1 MAKNLFLANRGLR
14 KGLCAVLIAAIL
26 LGLIA
31 PGITMTAVEHT
42 SPFADTE
49 VSEISVLE
57 LGDSA
62 ANAGNNGEDGDLL
75 AAGEMETETEE
86 TESEETEPETTEPET
101 TEPETTEPE
110 TTEPE
115 GTEPEGTEPESTEP
129 ESTEPESTEPESTEP
144 ESTEP
149 EGTEPERTEPES
161 TEPES
166 TEPESTEPRPTE
178 PRPTE
183 PRPTE
188 PRPTEPRPT
197 EPNPTE
203 PGGDPDN
210 GDQGDE
216 GDEENELD
224 VAAVLNWYKNGS
236 QRKTIVCNPSD
247 TVSKKINVNQLENSV
262 LRYHFTFTG
271 DSADYVTVRSVSVSE
286 GNGAYRN
293 VDHSGQIQITIP
305 SNGDYRNYT
314 FLVEALLEKRNSEGE
329 LVCQDLTFTYVLRC
343 EDSLDLDM
351 ELAWKREDGS
361 TSTITCPVNSST
373 SKTVESN
380 QLKENVFAYTPK
392 LTGSLAVDAVLLS
405 GTYTTDS
412 GASGNLNVDG
422 GSMIMQAASN
432 TDTEVYRLT
441 FEAEIRGT
449 DEDGDRYVQ
458 SVRFQFVVTFK
469 QLLDVQLSFVWL
481 EKGTVRKT
489 LTCQPGESVSTTVK
503 NNQLSA
509 GAVKYEMTLAGASAG
524 TGRILSATYESE
536 GAGNGTLENPAS
548 GSLAVTMPAGQ
559 TSNTYTITVNAL
571 VNGEQ
576 ITFRV
581 RLRYISDVTLQMQ
594 YTIRENGQSSAQ
606 VITCENQKS
615 KTAEAIYDDQLTDGI
630 LSYAM
635 NLSGEDVEYTRITS
649 VSCYQSGS
657 GKSVS
662 LDASDEIQLLLK
674 DGKTGENTFQIT
686 AEDDAGNTYEFT
698 ISIPYKHKGQNWVK
712 IRTNLTD
719 GMTVV
724 NETKTNLSV
733 EAWSED
739 ESGNRVST
747 ILATGTQTKLT
758 VQLDGQTI
766 TYVSASGNASEYEL
780 YPENPKTGDSN
791 THTLYI
797 YAEDQYGNYGEYTI
811 TLNGQRNQAGQK
823 TGTATLY
830 IDLTVLGMGVQ
841 GPVAYNVL
849 ADEPISYAVAKAVW
863 GYDAGEPFGKAE
875 NTFGWAGGKYA
886 GTLDNGFYLQSL
898 QPGGSI
904 NANVLDG
911 SSWNQYGANEQEIL
925 QAIDDYF
932 GKGTGLASLWRCIYR
947 NGLNKSSGS
956 NGSIGEHDYC
966 QGSGWLFSLSGDYFP
981 GQSMSSYYLQDGDVL
996 TLRYTLAY
1004 GWDVGGGTAGYGDTV
1019 GYCVTARNGSIS
1031 INHRMEEVTLEDGSV
1046 RNMCHCCGLMEACA
1060 HANQTWMDLE
1070 DGTHISF
1077 CEDCRTTIG
1086 DPQEHTWDMEQ
1097 TQNHTHH
1104 VCTVCALEEEHRWKL
1119 VEGSDTA
1126 TCTEAGTKTMH
1137 CSVCGMTM
1145 EEESPAKG
1153 HMLNNRWNHTAQEH
1167 YQKCSVCNEII
1178 EESRGVHE
1186 YEYDEGDDD
1195 WYCKTCDA
1203 GHDWD
1208 YCGNDQLTVRSA
1220 TCKKVVYDCEAC
1232 GMEFVKTGQFPEY
1245 HNFEEGSCTHCG
1257 EEDPNY
1263 KLPTEPEPTEPE
1275 PTEPE
1280 PTEPEPTEP
1289 EPTEPEP
1296 TEPEPTEPE
1305 PTKPEPTEP
1314 EPTEPS
1320 GE

>member
-1 MAKNLFLANRGLR
+1 MEKMLFLANRGLR
-14 KGLCAVLIAAIL
+14 KGLCAVLIAAIIF
-26 LGLIA
+26 GLIA
-31 PGITMTAVEHT
+31 PGITMTTAEHA
-42 SPFADTE
+42 SPFADAE
-49 VSEISVLE
+49 VSGISVLE

-62 ANAGNNGEDGDLL
+62 ANAGNNGENGDLPVS
-75 AAGEMETETEE
+75 GEMESETEE
-86 TESEETEPETTEPET
+86 TKPEETEPETTEPEN
-101 TEPETTEPE
+101 
-110 TTEPE
+110 
-115 GTEPEGTEPESTEP
+115 TEPESTEP
-129 ESTEPESTEPESTEP
+129 ESTEPESTEPEETEP
-144 ESTEP
+144 EETEP
-149 EGTEPERTEPES
+149 VE
-161 TEPES
+161 
-166 TEPESTEPRPTE
+166 
-178 PRPTE
+178 
-183 PRPTE
+183 
-188 PRPTEPRPT
+188 
-197 EPNPTE
+197 
-203 PGGDPDN
+203 DPDDGN
-210 GDQGDE
+210 QGDE
-216 GDEENELD
+216 GGEENELD
-224 VAAVLNWYKNGS
+224 VAAVLIWYKNGS

-247 TVSKKINVNQLENSV
+247 TVSKKINVNQLENGV
-262 LRYHFTFTG
+262 LRYNFTFTG

-293 VDHSGQIQITIP
+293 VDHSGEIEITIP
-305 SNGDYRNYT
+305 DNGDYRNYT
-314 FLVEALLEKRNSEGE
+314 FRVEALLEKRNSEGE
-329 LVCQDLTFTYVLRC
+329 LVRQDLTFTYVLRC

-351 ELAWKREDGS
+351 ELVWKRADGS

-412 GASGNLNVDG
+412 GASGTLNVDG

-489 LTCQPGESVSTTVK
+489 LTCQPGESVSATVK

-509 GAVKYEMTLAGASAG
+509 GAVKYEMTLTGASAG

-548 GSLAVTMPAGQ
+548 GSLVVTMPAGQ

-576 ITFRV
+576 IAFRV

-594 YTIRENGQSSAQ
+594 YTVRENGQSSSQ
-606 VITCENQKS
+606 VVTCENQKR
-615 KTAEAIYDDQLTDGI
+615 KTAEAIYDDQLTDGM
-630 LSYAM
+630 LSYVM
-635 NLSGEDVEYTRITS
+635 TLSGEDVSDARITS

-657 GKSVS
+657 GKSVR
-662 LDASDEIQLLLK
+662 LDASGEIQLLLE
-674 DGKTGENTFQIT
+674 DGKTGENTFQVT
-686 AEDDAGNTYEFT
+686 AEDDAGSTYEFT
-698 ISIPYKHKGQNWVK
+698 ISIPYKHKGQNSVK

-724 NETKTNLSV
+724 NDAKTNLSV

-747 ILATGTQTKLT
+747 ILATGTQTKLI

-780 YPENPKTGDSN
+780 YPENPRTGDSN

-849 ADEPISYAVAKAVW
+849 ADEPISYVVAKAVW

-875 NTFGWAGGKYA
+875 NTFGWAGGQYA

-904 NANVLDG
+904 RANVLDK

-981 GQSMSSYYLQDGDVL
+981 GQSMSSYYLRDGDVL

-1086 DPQEHTWDMEQ
+1086 DPREHTWDMEQ
-1097 TQNHTHH
+1097 TQNHVHH

-1178 EESRGVHE
+1178 EESCGVHV
-1186 YEYDEGDDD
+1186 YEYDAGDDD
-1195 WYCKTCDA
+1195 WYCRTCDA

-1208 YCGNDQLTVRSA
+1208 YCGNDQLTLQSA
-1220 TCKKVVYDCEAC
+1220 TCKKLVYDCAEC
-1232 GMEFVKTGQFPEY
+1232 GLEFVKTGQFPEY

-1257 EEDPNY
+1257 EEDPDY
-1263 KLPTEPEPTEPE
+1263 EPPTEPKPTEPKPTEPEPTEP
-1275 PTEPE
+1275 
-1280 PTEPEPTEP
+1280 
-1289 EPTEPEP
+1289 
-1296 TEPEPTEPE
+1296 
-1305 PTKPEPTEP
+1305 KPTEP

-1320 GE
+1320 GERGVMKIHQQRRVP